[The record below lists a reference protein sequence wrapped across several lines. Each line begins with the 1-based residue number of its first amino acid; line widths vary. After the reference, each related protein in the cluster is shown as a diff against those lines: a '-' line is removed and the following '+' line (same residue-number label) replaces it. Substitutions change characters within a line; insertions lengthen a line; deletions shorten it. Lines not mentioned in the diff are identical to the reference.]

1 MKYIIMLC
9 ILMVFIIIQ
18 AEELPLGALFIP
30 GLDFDEVQYVK
41 ISEFLEKENIRFF
54 ILSDKY
60 DTCVGSGSMKIV
72 PFTSLDSM
80 DLDIDF
86 LIITGG
92 SGILRLSGNEKMQAI
107 IRKINEKDGIIATI
121 GLSGLMLLESG
132 IVEDEKISMQLN
144 DRIYEKY
151 KDEDIDFVAYNVI
164 RSGNLITS
172 HSDKY
177 INWFIAGFKDGYN
190 ETFNTE
196 NK

>member
-1 MKYIIMLC
+1 
-9 ILMVFIIIQ
+9 MVFIVTQ
-18 AEELPLGALFIP
+18 ADELPLGALFIP
-30 GLDFDEVQYVK
+30 GLDFDKVQYVK

-60 DTCVGSGSMKIV
+60 DTCVSFNGMKIV
-72 PFTSLDSM
+72 PFTLLDSM

-92 SGILRLSGNEKMQAI
+92 SGILRLSGNEKMQTI

-132 IVEDEKISMQLN
+132 IVENEKISMQLN

-151 KDEDIDFVAYNVI
+151 KDDDIDFVAYNVI

-172 HSDKY
+172 HSDKH

-190 ETFNTE
+190 EIFNTE

>member
-1 MKYIIMLC
+1 
-9 ILMVFIIIQ
+9 MVFIIIQ
-18 AEELPLGALFIP
+18 ADELPLGALFIP
-30 GLDFDEVQYVK
+30 GLDFNEVQYVK

-60 DTCVGSGSMKIV
+60 DTCVGFNSMRII

-86 LIITGG
+86 LIITSG
-92 SGILRLSGNEKMQAI
+92 SGILRLSGNEKMQEI
-107 IRKINEKDGIIATI
+107 IREINDKDGIIATI

-151 KDEDIDFVAYNVI
+151 KDDDIDFVAYNVI

-172 HSDKY
+172 FENKY